1 MSNLKTTKS
10 KEKVLKITTENLRS
24 LVEEMIQYLPE
35 IEMNKD
41 KFLLVVEAKPEGDR
55 FCARIRQGIRNSSLG
70 HESVIIKDDAFVGT
84 FSDRPRHGLE
94 APMYYTSDK
103 RDKYEDMVR
112 IWETYANTLN
122 VHVSIVSYVFILLH
136 ELGHITTKL
145 DIPGYDAD
153 MGEVLT
159 RVTGLLYAY
168 QRRIEVPREETRKVY
183 RYKYAELFADHY
195 AWKYLLVILTKI
207 DCSKYFELITEA
219 QFNKEKE
226 KHEEDEKNGTDS

>member
-1 MSNLKTTKS
+1 MPNLKTTKS
-10 KEKVLKITTENLRS
+10 KEKVLKTTTENLRN

-41 KFLLVVEAKPEGDR
+41 KFLLVVEAKPKGDR
-55 FCARIRQGIRNSSLG
+55 FCARIKYYHN
-70 HESVIIKDDAFVGT
+70 ENVILKNDSIVGT
-84 FSDRPRHGLE
+84 FNVLPRHGIV

-103 RDKYEDMVR
+103 RDKYGDMVR
-112 IWETYANTLN
+112 IWETYADTLN
-122 VHVSIVSYVFILLH
+122 IHVSIVAYVYILLH
-136 ELGHITTKL
+136 ELGHIITKL

-168 QRRIEVPREETRKVY
+168 QRRIEVPREETQKAY

-195 AWKYLLVILTKI
+195 AWKYLLVILTKM
-207 DCSKYFELITEA
+207 DCSKYFELITET
-219 QFNKEKE
+219 QFNREIKKY
-226 KHEEDEKNGTDS
+226 KEEDKNETDS

>member
-1 MSNLKTTKS
+1 MSKLKTTKS
-10 KEKVLKITTENLRS
+10 KEKVLKITTENLRN

-55 FCARIRQGIRNSSLG
+55 FCARISHYCN
-70 HESVIIKDDAFVGT
+70 ENVILKNDAFVGT
-84 FSDRPRHGLE
+84 FNDLPRHGIE
-94 APMYYTSDK
+94 VPMYFTPDN
-103 RDKYEDMVR
+103 RNKYEDMVR
-112 IWETYANTLN
+112 IWETYADALN
-122 VHVSIVSYVFILLH
+122 IHVSIVAYVSILLH

-168 QRRIEVPREETRKVY
+168 QRRIEVPRDETRKAY

-195 AWKYLLVILTKI
+195 AWKYLLVILSKM
-207 DCSKYFELITEA
+207 DCSKYFELITETR
-219 QFNKEKE
+219 FNKETKKYEEE
-226 KHEEDEKNGTDS
+226 KTNETDG

>member
-10 KEKVLKITTENLRS
+10 KEKVLKITTENLRN

-41 KFLLVVEAKPEGDR
+41 KFLLFVEAEPKGDR
-55 FCARIRQGIRNSSLG
+55 FCARISHYCN
-70 HESVIIKDDAFVGT
+70 ENVILKNDTFVGT
-84 FSDRPRHGLE
+84 ISDRPRHGLE
-94 APMYYTSDK
+94 VPMYFTPDN
-103 RDKYEDMVR
+103 RNKYEDMVR
-112 IWETYANTLN
+112 IWETYADALN
-122 VHVSIVSYVFILLH
+122 IHVSIVAYVSILLH

-168 QRRIEVPREETRKVY
+168 QRRIDVPREETRKAY
-183 RYKYAELFADHY
+183 RYKYAELFADHF
-195 AWKYLLVILTKI
+195 AWKYLFVILTKM
-207 DCSKYFELITEA
+207 DCSKYFELITETR
-219 QFNKEKE
+219 FNKETKKYEEE
-226 KHEEDEKNGTDS
+226 KTNETDG

>member
-1 MSNLKTTKS
+1 MPNLKTTKS
-10 KEKVLKITTENLRS
+10 KEKVLKTTTENLRN

-41 KFLLVVEAKPEGDR
+41 KFLLVVEAKPDGDR
-55 FCARIRQGIRNSSLG
+55 FCARIRYGIRNSSVAY
-70 HESVIIKDDAFVGT
+70 ESVIIKDGAFIGT

-94 APMYYTSDK
+94 VPMYFTPDN
-103 RDKYEDMVR
+103 RNKYGDIVR
-112 IWETYANTLN
+112 IWETYADALN
-122 VHVSIVSYVFILLH
+122 IHVSIVAYVFILLH

-159 RVTGLLYAY
+159 RVTGLLHAY
-168 QRRIEVPREETRKVY
+168 QRRIKVPKEETKKAY

-195 AWKYLLVILTKI
+195 GWKYLLVILTKM
-207 DCSKYFELITEA
+207 DCSKYFKLITET
-219 QFNKEKE
+219 QFNKETK
-226 KHEEDEKNGTDS
+226 KYEEDKTNETDG

>member
-24 LVEEMIQYLPE
+24 LIEEMIQYLPE

-70 HESVIIKDDAFVGT
+70 HENVIIKNDAFVGT

-94 APMYYTSDK
+94 VPMYFTPDN
-103 RDKYEDMVR
+103 RNKYEDMVR
-112 IWETYANTLN
+112 IWETYAVTLN
-122 VHVSIVSYVFILLH
+122 IHVSIVAYVFILLH

-159 RVTGLLYAY
+159 RVTGLLHAY
-168 QRRIEVPREETRKVY
+168 QRRIDVPREETRKAY
-183 RYKYAELFADHY
+183 RYKYAELFADHFCME
-195 AWKYLLVILTKI
+195 IPT
-207 DCSKYFELITEA
+207 CN
-219 QFNKEKE
+219 FN
-226 KHEEDEKNGTDS
+226 

>member
-10 KEKVLKITTENLRS
+10 KEKVLKITTENLRN

-55 FCARIRQGIRNSSLG
+55 FCARISHYCN
-70 HESVIIKDDAFVGT
+70 ENVILKNDAFVGT
-84 FSDRPRHGLE
+84 FNDLPRHGIKV
-94 APMYYTSDK
+94 PMYFTPDN
-103 RDKYEDMVR
+103 RNKYEDMVR
-112 IWETYANTLN
+112 IWETYADALN
-122 VHVSIVSYVFILLH
+122 IHVSIVAYVSILLH

-168 QRRIEVPREETRKVY
+168 QRRIDVPREETRKAY
-183 RYKYAELFADHY
+183 RYKYAELFADHF
-195 AWKYLLVILTKI
+195 AWKYLFVILTKM
-207 DCSKYFELITEA
+207 DCSKYFKLITET
-219 QFNKEKE
+219 QFNKETK
-226 KHEEDEKNGTDS
+226 KYEEDKTNETDG

>member
-10 KEKVLKITTENLRS
+10 KEKVLKITTENLRN

-55 FCARIRQGIRNSSLG
+55 FCARISHYCN
-70 HESVIIKDDAFVGT
+70 ENVILKNDAFVGT
-84 FSDRPRHGLE
+84 FNDLPRHGIE
-94 APMYYTSDK
+94 VPMYFTPDN
-103 RDKYEDMVR
+103 RNKYGDMVH
-112 IWETYANTLN
+112 IWETYADTLN
-122 VHVSIVSYVFILLH
+122 IHVSIVAYVSILLH

-159 RVTGLLYAY
+159 RVTALLYAY
-168 QRRIEVPREETRKVY
+168 QRRIEVPRDETRKAY

-195 AWKYLLVILTKI
+195 AWKYLLVILSKM
-207 DCSKYFELITEA
+207 DCSKYFELITETR
-219 QFNKEKE
+219 FNKETKKYEEE
-226 KHEEDEKNGTDS
+226 KTNETDG

>member
-10 KEKVLKITTENLRS
+10 KEKVLKITTENLRN

-55 FCARIRQGIRNSSLG
+55 FCARISHYCN
-70 HESVIIKDDAFVGT
+70 ENVILKNDAFVGT
-84 FSDRPRHGLE
+84 FNDLPRHGIE
-94 APMYYTSDK
+94 VPMYYTPDN
-103 RDKYEDMVR
+103 RNKYGDMVR
-112 IWETYANTLN
+112 IWETYADTLN
-122 VHVSIVSYVFILLH
+122 IHVSIVSYVSILLH

-159 RVTGLLYAY
+159 RVTALLYAY
-168 QRRIEVPREETRKVY
+168 QRRIEVPRDETRKVY

-195 AWKYLLVILTKI
+195 AWKYLLVILSKM
-207 DCSKYFELITEA
+207 DCSKYFELITETR
-219 QFNKEKE
+219 FNKETK
-226 KHEEDEKNGTDS
+226 KHEEDETNETDE